1 MTFSSATLRSESYNC
16 DSLLRGI
23 AQFRQRAVPDNRAV
37 CPIPSISTTSLRRM
51 NSMTTH
57 VEHLDCC
64 NTIVEELGLFMR
76 EVKHSKTVLLGIRLI
91 RLFGFL
97 LACAAGSALAQ
108 LATTTA
114 VTSVLNPSAAG
125 QSVGLVGTVRSA
137 VLTATFTAGVGRT
150 ANSGTYYRYELV
162 DAKFAA
168 QVVSANLTTTTVPPS
183 FSNIVVAQGGGI
195 GERYVVFQTTAG
207 SNGIAQTV
215 DISFNLRPDAQLS
228 TSTVTFSVH
237 ETASSSFGAT
247 PANTTVLSGPTTK
260 LLSALQPPSAITGTM
275 SFLINGATVPAC
287 TALPIAAGAAQC
299 NNVFANGGTYTVAA
313 NYNGNFAASSGTLL
327 GGQVVSLE
335 ISPLVLSDATV
346 ALAYSQALTA
356 NGATLPIS
364 FSFVSG
370 TLPVGLTLDGG
381 GLLSGT
387 PLSSGP
393 FEFFVRANDAVGN
406 TITRKLSL
414 TVTKGTQTV
423 TFNPP
428 ANAVV
433 GSSITLA
440 AVASSGLL
448 VDYSISTQ
456 TVCTVAGSVL
466 RFIAA
471 GTCVLT
477 PLQNGDSN
485 YFAAPATPRSI
496 VVLVAGGIQ
505 PLRLRSSSPAL
516 SVNGSLVSN
525 LLQFTPVTDPGASF
539 RTVGLIDIDGDKSP
553 DLIYQNTNQGEFG
566 EARVWQNVN
575 PANER
580 VLRSV
585 KLTWRVDAGGDL
597 DGDGFG
603 DIVWRFTGQSP
614 NIDDTGVSY
623 VWFTNGVGVTQ
634 VRKRGG
640 APLSWRL
647 LGAQDLNGDGA
658 ADMIYISPNNE
669 IRALMA
675 TPGRTCANLSA
686 GTIPAGFT
694 ALKLGTFLRSG
705 RAEILIRNN
714 ATGEVR
720 LIVLDASGLT
730 LPTFAGD
737 PSDPN
742 AACTSSSLGVASTV
756 LSFASTDTGLQF
768 FGTADFNGD
777 GFLDIVWIRA
787 DNTTTVWLTSGDNL
801 PLTAITNAGTIPAG
815 YTPIQ
820 P

>member
-1 MTFSSATLRSESYNC
+1 MLATCN
-16 DSLLRGI
+16 SLKGNNMRN
-23 AQFRQRAVPDNRAV
+23 VP
-37 CPIPSISTTSLRRM
+37 
-51 NSMTTH
+51 
-57 VEHLDCC
+57 
-64 NTIVEELGLFMR
+64 
-76 EVKHSKTVLLGIRLI
+76 HSKTALLGVRLI

-97 LACAAGSALAQ
+97 IACAAGTALAQ
-108 LATTTA
+108 LASTTA
-114 VTSVLNPSAAG
+114 VTSTINPSAAG

-137 VLTATFTAGVGRT
+137 VLTATFPAGVGRT
-150 ANSGTYYRYELV
+150 SNSGTYYRYELV
-162 DAKFAA
+162 DAKFAG
-168 QVVSANLTTTTVPPS
+168 QVVGANLTTATVPPS
-183 FSNIVVAQGGGI
+183 FSSVAVAQGGGI

-207 SNGIAQTV
+207 SAGIAQTV

-228 TSTVTFSVH
+228 TSAVIFSVH
-237 ETASSSFGAT
+237 ETALSAIGT
-247 PANTTVLSGPTTK
+247 VPANTALLSGPTTK
-260 LLSALQPPSAITGTM
+260 LLSALQVPFAITGTM
-275 SFLINGATVPAC
+275 SFLVNGVAVAAC
-287 TALPIAAGAAQC
+287 TALPIAAGTAQC

-313 NYNGNFAASSGTLL
+313 NYSGDVNFTLSSGTLS

-335 ISPLVLSDATV
+335 ISPLVLPDATV
-346 ALAYSQALTA
+346 AIPYSQTLTA
-356 NGATLPIS
+356 IGATLPTS

-370 TLPVGLTLDGG
+370 MLPAGFVLDGG
-381 GLLSGT
+381 GVLTGT
-387 PLSSGP
+387 PLASGA

-406 TITRKLSL
+406 TVTRKLSL
-414 TVTKGTQTV
+414 TVAKANQTV
-423 TFNPP
+423 TFNVP
-428 ANAVV
+428 ANAVL

-440 AVASSGLL
+440 AVASSGLQ
-448 VDYSISTQ
+448 VVYSISTQ
-456 TVCTVAGSVL
+456 TVCTTTGSVL

-471 GTCVLT
+471 GTCVIT

-485 YFAAPATPRSI
+485 YFAAAATPRAI
-496 VVLVAGGIQ
+496 VVLAAGGIQ

-539 RTVGLIDIDGDKSP
+539 RTVGLIDVDGNKNP
-553 DLIYQNTNQGEFG
+553 DLIYQNRNQGEFG
-566 EARVWQNVN
+566 EVRVWQDVN
-575 PANER
+575 PANDR

-585 KLTWRVDAGGDL
+585 KLTWRMDAGGDL

-737 PSDPN
+737 PNDPN

-756 LSFASTDTGLQF
+756 LSFASTDAALQF

-777 GFLDIVWIRA
+777 GFLDIVWMRA
-787 DNTTTVWLTSGDNL
+787 DNTTAVWLTSGDNL
-801 PLTAITNAGTIPAG
+801 PFTAIANAGTIPAG
-815 YTPIQ
+815 HTPIQ